1 MKRYIVFTMAV
12 AFSFASIGCGQSFKS
27 SAATT
32 PLAEQSVN
40 VDDAM
45 SKAQKASDAARK
57 AFADANL
64 ALSDIMDD
72 SGNVHLNLFSSSGAN
87 AQAKA
92 SGLSGP
98 LIDKLNKVFGEL
110 FAKTDLVKQNLAS
123 ARQLLNDAL
132 AKLSAAVPAQAA
144 QIDVIRKQLGQLDL
158 LEQDFSMAM
167 HLLAGKLDLATNS
180 LDKLIQQG
188 TSLIPVP
195 GLGMVAGVLIDM
207 FVTNDVKVY
216 IAGVKAKL
224 LAL

>member
-1 MKRYIVFTMAV
+1 MKRYFVVTMAV
-12 AFSFASIGCGQSFKS
+12 AISMTSIGCGQSFKS

-45 SKAQKASDAARK
+45 TKAQKASDAARK

-64 ALSDIMDD
+64 ALADIMDD
-72 SGNVHLNLFSSSGAN
+72 SGNVHLSLFSSSGAN

-92 SGLSGP
+92 SGITGP
-98 LIDKLNKVFGEL
+98 LIDKLNKVFDQL
-110 FAKTDLVKQNLAS
+110 FAKTDLVKQNLAQ
-123 ARQLLNDAL
+123 ARQLLDDAL

-144 QIDVIRKQLGQLDL
+144 QIDVIRKQLRQLDL

-207 FVTNDVKVY
+207 FVTNDVKTY